1 MFNSPSSV
9 SRPKCVFAY
18 INSATKSRGT
28 PAEIGKSALGK
39 RRETNNL
46 VEPLQQPADGREVF
60 WLPLSAQ
67 FSATVRSALN

>member
-1 MFNSPSSV
+1 MRLFPHQLRDEVSPLSG
-9 SRPKCVFAY
+9 RDRKL
-18 INSATKSRGT
+18 
-28 PAEIGKSALGK
+28 ALGK

>member
-1 MFNSPSSV
+1 
-9 SRPKCVFAY
+9 
-18 INSATKSRGT
+18 
-28 PAEIGKSALGK
+28 LGK